1 MDIVNQ
7 EIIGSIKAGKAT
19 QEQKIEALKAVSQM
33 PPASAIEIFTSLW
46 EDPDSA
52 VSEFTKKIIREI
64 PEENI
69 ANFILMEDVNAEKL
83 DQLSKM
89 FADKVSI
96 LEAIILNPTTSDA
109 TIKHLATFCESGQLE
124 LILLD
129 KPRLSR
135 VPSIMDDV
143 LSNARL
149 TTELRTLI
157 EKDKTKALGNL
168 YPSEFMKSRPAPK
181 LLLTSGGEADV
192 DDVIA
197 KAEQI
202 TNEEEREK
210 TVQQQLLTMNIPQ
223 KIQYAIKGPREAR
236 IYLVR
241 DANKIVAAAV
251 LKSPKVSDSDV
262 EGFAKMR
269 NVSEDILRQISET
282 RHWMRNLGVVEAL
295 AKNPKTPVP
304 VTIRLLPRLS
314 KFTVRKIA
322 VSKDVPEA
330 VQRMAL
336 KLSQQR

>member
-1 MDIVNQ
+1 MENVNQ
-7 EIIGSIKAGKAT
+7 EIIGNIKTGKAT
-19 QEQKIEALKAVSQM
+19 QEQKIAALRAVSQM
-33 PPASAIEIFTSLW
+33 PPAIAIEIFTSLW

-96 LEAIILNPTTSDA
+96 LEGIILNPTTSDA
-109 TIKHLATFCESGQLE
+109 TIKHLATFCESDQLE

-157 EKDKTKALGNL
+157 ERDKSKALGNL

-181 LLLTSGGEADV
+181 LLLTSSAEADV

-241 DANKIVAAAV
+241 DANKIVSAAV